1 MCSQQFNTNKLS
13 FINYDD
19 HFYHHHHDYAI
30 TNNMSL
36 VNNLQTDNHLFG
48 NYDNV
53 MIPLHEQAFYIV
65 GSILS
70 IVLTCLIT
78 IDLLELI

>member
-13 FINYDD
+13 LIHYDD
-19 HFYHHHHDYAI
+19 NFYYNHDYAL
-30 TNNMSL
+30 TNNNSL
-36 VNNLQTDNHLFG
+36 VNNLQDDNHLFG

-53 MIPLHEQAFYIV
+53 MIPLYEQVFYIV

-70 IVLTCLIT
+70 IVLTCFIT